1 MVAAG
6 LGRLSPTGW
15 RLAPSPS
22 RPPGA
27 RQASRPF
34 LMARVSPVSPAR
46 LRWAVALTP
55 DVACPQGAELRETVV
70 ATEEGYRVGSTAKG
84 G

>member
-1 MVAAG
+1 M
-6 LGRLSPTGW
+6 
-15 RLAPSPS
+15 
-22 RPPGA
+22 
-27 RQASRPF
+27 
-34 LMARVSPVSPAR
+34 SPAR